1 MTAKLYALPG
11 SHPCAV
17 VEAAL
22 RLKGIDYRRA
32 DLLPLTSPLVGRIA
46 YRGATV
52 PGLRIDGERLV
63 GSRPILRRLDELVP
77 DPALLP
83 ADSTLRVRV
92 LEAEQWGDSVL
103 QSVARRLVDAGF
115 LRQPRAIESYAA
127 DARLLVPTAL
137 ARPTLGLI
145 AKAMARKNGV
155 SDQST
160 RRDLAD
166 LPGWLD
172 RVDRWMAD
180 GVLGGGPP
188 NAADLQIGSSLRLLH
203 SIGDLRPV
211 MGGRPSMALIDLFP
225 PEPGHIP
232 AGLLPGEWVVTGSK
246 PTADSSADAETASA

>member
-1 MTAKLYALPG
+1 MTAKLYVLPG
-11 SHPCAV
+11 SHPCAT

-22 RLKGIDYRRA
+22 ALKGIDYRRA
-32 DLLPLTSPLVGRIA
+32 DLLPITSSLVGRIA
-46 YRGATV
+46 YGGSTV

-77 DPALLP
+77 EPALLP
-83 ADSTLRVRV
+83 ADPLLRVRV

-103 QSVARRLVDAGF
+103 QSAARRLIDAG
-115 LRQPRAIESYAA
+115 LIRQPRAMESYAA
-127 DARLLVPTAL
+127 DSRLLVPTAV

-145 AKAMARKNGV
+145 AKAMARKNAV

-172 RVDRWMAD
+172 RVDGWMAD
-180 GVLGGGPP
+180 GLLGGAPP
-188 NAADLQIGSSLRLLH
+188 NAADLQLGSSIRLLY
-203 SIGDLRPV
+203 SMGDLRPLIE
-211 MGGRPSMALIDLFP
+211 GRPSMALVDLFP

-232 AGLLPGEWVVTGSK
+232 AGLLPAEWIR
-246 PTADSSADAETASA
+246 SSAAALPS